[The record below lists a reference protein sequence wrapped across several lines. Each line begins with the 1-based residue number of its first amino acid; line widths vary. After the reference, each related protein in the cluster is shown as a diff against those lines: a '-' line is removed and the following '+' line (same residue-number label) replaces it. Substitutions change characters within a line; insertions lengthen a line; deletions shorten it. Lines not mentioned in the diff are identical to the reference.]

1 MLKNIIPNE
10 NITKIDEVIKN
21 NEKFVILT
29 HKNPDGDAIGS
40 TTALAQWLSA
50 RGKKATII
58 TPNEFPE
65 FLQWIPFAE
74 NIIVY
79 DRNKVNGDKALAEA
93 DALFCLDC
101 NSLTR
106 TGDVGET
113 ARGKE
118 MTKILIDHHLDPDND
133 FDIAVSHHEVCA
145 TSELIFLLL
154 HAINP
159 EILDSKIAESIY
171 TGMMTDTGSFA
182 YASNRAEIYII
193 ISHLIATGIDKDR
206 IYRKVFYNYSLDRLR
221 LMGYI
226 MNCNLKLYKK
236 SNAALITL
244 RNEELMQ
251 FNARK
256 GDTEGLVNMPLQIK
270 GVRFSCFLREET
282 PGKINVSLRSVDDF
296 PCNEVAAKY
305 FGGGG
310 HKNASGGEVHGN
322 MEQAITLFEK
332 ALNSFRK
339 ELTT

>member
-1 MLKNIIPNE
+1 MLKNIISSE
-10 NITKIDEVIKN
+10 NITKIDEVIKE
-21 NEKFVILT
+21 NENFVILT

-40 TTALAQWLSA
+40 TTALAQWLTA
-50 RGKKATII
+50 RGKSASII
-58 TPNEFPE
+58 VPNEFPE
-65 FLQWIPFAE
+65 FLQWLPLAE
-74 NIIVY
+74 NIIAY
-79 DRNKVNGDKALAEA
+79 DHNKMNGDKAIAEA
-93 DALFCLDC
+93 DVLFCLDC
-101 NSLTR
+101 NNLTR
-106 TGDVGET
+106 TGEIEEV
-113 ARGKE
+113 AKNLAIP
-118 MTKILIDHHLDPDND
+118 KVLIDHHLDPSPD
-133 FDIAVSHHEVCA
+133 FDISVSHHEACA
-145 TSELIFLLL
+145 TSELVFLLL

-159 EILDSKIAESIY
+159 ELLDCKIAESIY

-193 ISHLIATGIDKDR
+193 ISHLIAAGIDKDR

-296 PCNEVAAKY
+296 PCNEVAAQY

-310 HKNASGGEVHGN
+310 HKNASGGEVRGS
-322 MEQAITLFEK
+322 MEQAVTLFEK
-332 ALNSFRK
+332 ALNSFKK